1 MFHNRVSIISKVTE
15 KYADMRSPSIGAYFA
30 SRSLP
35 NTAPSTDRWNVFALP
50 AAISLGLLVVETLY
64 LALKLPETRDWSEK
78 QAEKGVSDAKPIT
91 SVVDSVEARLR
102 KLRAMG
108 RLHGLFL
115 LFFSG
120 VRSSVHIQSRADFP
134 RQSSP

>member
-1 MFHNRVSIISKVTE
+1 MGECLTFP
-15 KYADMRSPSIGAYFA
+15 ADGSPSIGAYFA

-35 NTAPSTDRWNVFALP
+35 NAASDTWNVFALP
-50 AAISLGLLVVETLY
+50 AAISLGLLVIETLY
-64 LALKLPETRDWSEK
+64 LAVKLPETKGWQEK
-78 QAEKGVSDAKPIT
+78 QVQETVAAKP
-91 SVVDSVEARLR
+91 VVDNVGARLR

-120 VRSSVHIQSRADFP
+120 VSLPNINC
-134 RQSSP
+134 